1 MKNLEDILPKA
12 IQAIDRNIK
21 NHRNDAVKK
30 EYEGYFSS
38 FGASII
44 QSGLIPTLAF
54 YSDGGNADPD
64 TTEFR
69 RNQFLQAIMYI
80 LDKDSNKQLLE
91 YVLENVYSDFN
102 YGNINYDFIRNK
114 PDVKKMS
121 KIRHKIIDASIA
133 LKLAL
138 RSYKLEK

>member
-1 MKNLEDILPKA
+1 MKRLKNILPKA
-12 IQAIDRNIK
+12 IQAIDIK
-21 NHRNDAVKK
+21 IKSHNDSVKK
-30 EYEGYFSS
+30 EYEGYFAS

-54 YSDGGNADPD
+54 YSDGGDAERD

-80 LDKDSNKQLLE
+80 LDENSKKNLLE
-91 YVLENVYSDFN
+91 YVLEQVYTNFI

-114 PDVKKMS
+114 PDVKKMH
-121 KIRHKIIDASIA
+121 KIQHDIIDASIA